1 MRKLD
6 FKAKVVAVL
15 KIFDVPSMITSP
27 DHYNITDLLI
37 NRVNKD
43 PQLPLMSKQ
52 TSLGVWEDITA
63 GDYLA
68 EVKALAKGFIAAGI
82 EPGQR
87 VGIMSH
93 TRYEWALCD
102 FALWF
107 AGACSVPIYESS
119 APSQMEW
126 NLSDSGSV
134 AVILEDQE
142 MAKSFKFIEGSLPAV
157 KNVWIIE
164 GSDLSDLVDLG
175 TKVSNEVLEARRV
188 SSNLDSLATIIYTSG
203 TTGRP
208 KGCELLHRGFVDL
221 CENAQAVLPEVVCPG
236 GSTVLFLPMAHVFA
250 RFVSVLCVSS
260 GVQVGHQPDAKNVA
274 PAMQS
279 FHPTFLLAVPRVF
292 EKVYNSAEQRAESG
306 GKGKIFRKAADTAVA
321 WSEALD
327 TAKGPSTLLN
337 VKHKLFDVLVYKKLR
352 AAMGGRVKYAI
363 SGGGPLGA
371 RLGHFYRAI
380 GLIVLEGYGLT
391 ETTAPVTIGRPGN
404 LKIGKVGYALP
415 GCAVQIADDG
425 EIWLKGTNV
434 LKSYWKN
441 TDATKSTFDGEWF
454 KTGDIGVL
462 DEDGFLAITG
472 RKKELIITAGGKNVA
487 PALLEDPLRANPLIS
502 QAVVL
507 GDAKPFVSVL
517 LSLDEEMLPMW
528 LENNGVKDKLSLD
541 QARSNNLV
549 LAEISKAIE
558 SVNKNFSTAESIRK
572 FAILPNDLTEK
583 SGHLTPSL
591 KIKRNVVSEDF
602 NYLVEDIYADS
613 AKSTCHNIG
622 DYKI

>member
-1 MRKLD
+1 M
-6 FKAKVVAVL
+6 KV
-15 KIFDVPSMITSP
+15 FEVPPMVTSSQ
-27 DHYNITDLLI
+27 DTNITDLLI
-37 NRVNKD
+37 NRVAKD
-43 PQLPLMSKQ
+43 PKLALMTKQ
-52 TSLGVWEDITA
+52 TEPNVWTNVSA
-63 GDYLA
+63 ADYLE

-107 AGACSVPIYESS
+107 AGAVSVPIYESS
-119 APSQMEW
+119 APSQIEW
-126 NLSDSGSV
+126 ILGDSGAV
-134 AVILEDQE
+134 ACIFENAELESLFQTV
-142 MAKSFKFIEGSLPAV
+142 KKSLPAV
-157 KNVWIIE
+157 KKTWLME
-164 GSDLSDLVDLG
+164 SSDLSDLVDSG
-175 TKVSNEVLEARRV
+175 SKITNEVLEARRT
-188 SSNLDSLATIIYTSG
+188 SANLDSLATIIYTSG
-203 TTGRP
+203 TTGKP

-221 CENAQAVLPEVVCPG
+221 CTNAKAVLPEVVCPG
-236 GSTVLFLPMAHVFA
+236 GSTLLFLPMAHVFA
-250 RFVSVLCVSS
+250 RFVSVLCVSG

-306 GKGKIFRKAADTAVA
+306 GKGKIFRAAAETAIA
-321 WSEALD
+321 WSTALD
-327 TAKGPSTLLN
+327 SPKGPSLGLN
-337 VKHKLFDVLVYKKLR
+337 LKHKVFDALVYKKLR

-363 SGGGPLGA
+363 SGGGPLGT

-404 LKIGKVGYALP
+404 LKIGKVGFALP
-415 GCAVQIADDG
+415 GCAVKIADDG
-425 EIWLKGTNV
+425 EIWLKGSNT
-434 LKSYWKN
+434 LKGYWKN
-441 TDATKSTFDGEWF
+441 PDATKSTFEGEWF
-454 KTGDIGVL
+454 KSGDIGSL
-462 DEDGFLAITG
+462 DEDGFLSITG

-502 QAVVL
+502 QAVVV

-517 LSLDEEMLPMW
+517 VSIDEEMLPLW
-528 LENNGVKDKLSLD
+528 LENNGVKDKMTLD
-541 QARSNNLV
+541 QARQNPLV
-549 LAEISKAIE
+549 LGEISKAIE
-558 SVNKNFSTAESIRK
+558 NVNKDFSTAESIRK
-572 FAILPNDLTEK
+572 FAVLPSDLTEK

-591 KIKRNVVSEDF
+591 KIKRSVVTDDYS
-602 NYLVEDIYADS
+602 YLIDDIYADS

-622 DYKI
+622 DFKI

>member
-1 MRKLD
+1 MKINEIPLLVTSKPEANITNLLIERVKLD
-6 FKAKVVAVL
+6 PAL
-15 KIFDVPSMITSP
+15 K
-27 DHYNITDLLI
+27 
-37 NRVNKD
+37 
-43 PQLPLMSKQ
+43 LMSKQ
-52 TSLGVWEDITA
+52 VTPGVWEDVLA
-63 GDYLA
+63 GEYLE

-82 EPGQR
+82 ENGQR

-107 AGACSVPIYESS
+107 AGAVSVPIYESS
-119 APSQMEW
+119 APSQIEW
-126 NLSDSGSV
+126 ILSDSGATAAFFEDKGLLELFNSV
-134 AVILEDQE
+134 
-142 MAKSFKFIEGSLPAV
+142 KSNLPKVTKTWTFEG
-157 KNVWIIE
+157 KDFE
-164 GSDLSDLVDLG
+164 DLVELG
-175 TKVSNEVLEARRV
+175 KSITDEELEARRTV
-188 SSNLDSLATIIYTSG
+188 NGLKDLATIIYTSG

-208 KGCELLHRGFVDL
+208 KGCELLHEGFVDL
-221 CENAQAVLPEVVCPG
+221 SRNAQAVLPQVVCPG

-250 RFVSVLCVSS
+250 RFVSVLCAAA

-292 EKVYNSAEQRAESG
+292 EKVFNSAEQRAEG
-306 GKGKIFRKAADTAVA
+306 AGKGKIFHTAAETAIE
-321 WSEALD
+321 WSMALD
-327 TAKGPSTLLN
+327 TKKGPSPMLSL
-337 VKHKLFDVLVYKKLR
+337 KHKLFDVLVYKKLR
-352 AAMGGRVKYAI
+352 GAMGGRVKYAI

-391 ETTAPVTIGRPGN
+391 ETTAPVTIGRPDN
-404 LKIGKVGYALP
+404 LKIGKVGFPLP
-415 GCAVQIADDG
+415 GCGVQIAEDG
-425 EIWLKGTNV
+425 EIWLRGSNV
-434 LKSYWKN
+434 LKGYWN
-441 TDATKSTFDGEWF
+441 NSDATSSTFDGEWF
-454 KTGDIGVL
+454 KTGDIGEL

-487 PALLEDPLRANPLIS
+487 PALLEDPLRANPLVS
-502 QAVVL
+502 QAVVI

-517 LSLDEEMLPMW
+517 LSIDEEMLPLW
-528 LENNGVKDKLSLD
+528 LENNGIKEKLTLD
-541 QARSNNLV
+541 QARSNAAV

-558 SVNKNFSTAESIRK
+558 NVNSHFSTAESIRK
-572 FAILPNDLTEK
+572 FAILPYDLTEK

-591 KIKRNVVSEDF
+591 KIKRSVVVEDF
-602 NYLVEDIYADS
+602 GNLIDDIYADS

>member
-1 MRKLD
+1 M
-6 FKAKVVAVL
+6 
-15 KIFDVPSMITSP
+15 KINEVPLLVISKP
-27 DHYNITDLLI
+27 EANITDLLI
-37 NRVNKD
+37 ERVKND
-43 PQLPLMSKQ
+43 PSLPLMSKQ
-52 TSLGVWEDITA
+52 VQTGVWEDVLAI
-63 GDYLA
+63 DYLE

-82 EPGQR
+82 ETGQR

-107 AGACSVPIYESS
+107 AGAVSVPIYESS
-119 APSQMEW
+119 APSQIEW
-126 NLSDSGSV
+126 ILSDSGATAAFFEDKSL
-134 AVILEDQE
+134 LEL
-142 MAKSFKFIEGSLPAV
+142 FKTVQSNLPAV
-157 KNVWIIE
+157 TKKWTFESNDFQDLIALGKSI
-164 GSDLSDLVDLG
+164 SDV
-175 TKVSNEVLEARRV
+175 ELEARRT
-188 SSNLDSLATIIYTSG
+188 SNGLKDLATIIYTSG

-208 KGCELLHRGFVDL
+208 KGCELLHEGVVDL
-221 CENAQAVLPEVVCPG
+221 SRNAQAVLPQVVCPG

-250 RFVSVLCVSS
+250 RFVSVLCAAS

-292 EKVYNSAEQRAESG
+292 EKVYNSAEQRAEAA
-306 GKGKIFRKAADTAVA
+306 GKGKIFHAAAETAIQ
-321 WSEALD
+321 WSMALD
-327 TAKGPSTLLN
+327 TKKGPSFALSL
-337 VKHKLFDVLVYKKLR
+337 KHKIFDALVYKKLR
-352 AAMGGRVKYAI
+352 GAMGGRVKYAI

-391 ETTAPVTIGRPGN
+391 ETTAPVTIGRPDK
-404 LKIGKVGYALP
+404 LKIGKVGFPLP
-415 GCAVQIADDG
+415 GCGVQIAADG
-425 EIWLKGTNV
+425 EIWLRGSNV
-434 LKSYWKN
+434 LKGYWNNK
-441 TDATKSTFDGEWF
+441 DATSSTFDGEWF
-454 KTGDIGVL
+454 KTGDIGEL

-487 PALLEDPLRANPLIS
+487 PALLEDPLRANPLVS
-502 QAVVL
+502 QAVVI

-517 LSLDEEMLPMW
+517 LSIDEEMLPLW
-528 LENNGVKDKLSLD
+528 LENNGIKEKLTLES
-541 QARSNNLV
+541 ARSNAAV

-558 SVNKNFSTAESIRK
+558 NVNSHFSTAESIRK
-572 FAILPNDLTEK
+572 FAILPYDLTEK

-591 KIKRNVVSEDF
+591 KIKRSVVVEDF
-602 NYLVEDIYADS
+602 GNLIDDIYADS